1 MRLYVGLHGVASSD
15 ATYAAAAS
23 ADSIALRGTVSY
35 GTQRSAPT
43 EQRPAAANHAGPG
56 DDDEIRRATA
66 IATPCAALRARRRV
80 HGAPRGM
87 PMNWFQRLK
96 GTKTPSSEVDAPGA
110 AGALRIAGWRR
121 HRGAWTAAGILAV
134 VLAILAAAE
143 VAGWPFLRGPLQR
156 GMQSAAGVPVTIDGD
171 FRLRLFWQPGLT
183 AERLVVGPAH
193 GIEAPHLLAADAVAL
208 RWRWGDVWRFRQG
221 QALHIQSLEA
231 RHADAWLLRLADGR
245 ATWQL
250 GAPESAASTAA
261 PRKAPVID
269 RLQVATGRV
278 QIEDAPLQLQL
289 VALVQALK
297 DDRDG
302 AMPGLALTAQGSYRA
317 LPLKIKAQ
325 AAAAL
330 PLLSGGGGSDAASSM
345 TALSVDAQVARTH
358 LVFSGEAAAL
368 LSASRLNGAL
378 DLSGPSLAAVG
389 QPLGLVLPETPPFKL
404 RGHIARTGSVWSL
417 VADSASIGS
426 SALAGAF
433 SYETAAAPSRLSG
446 RLTGSRLALKDLG
459 PAIGADRA
467 PTRAGRVL
475 PDQALNL
482 PSLSAMDANVLID
495 IDLLDLGT
503 AALAPLRQVRTHL
516 RMQKGALQ
524 LDDLSAVV
532 AGGRVSGSSRLQ
544 TRAAVPQWTAALK
557 FSGLDVA
564 GWVQGVRTPA
574 AAASSPDSGGAP
586 RPTTALK
593 RERQAALQTPQ
604 ATARA
609 YVTGVLDAQLTL
621 AGQGR
626 SVADIFATLNGETH
640 ATVRDGTLSHLVTEV
655 LGLDVAEALG
665 VVLRGDRSLPLRC
678 ARLDAPVR
686 QGVMLVQHAV
696 LDNADSTVKL
706 GGQVNLRDET
716 LALRIET
723 QPKDFS
729 PLSLRTPITL
739 GGTLDKPAVSID
751 ASRIG
756 VRALAALALA
766 AVAAPVAALIPFVD
780 AGKTPDSDPC
790 APKAVQ
796 SAPPAAKQARP
807 KTPAN

>member
-1 MRLYVGLHGVASSD
+1 MNWIRRLAKARTTTSEPAASS
-15 ATYAAAAS
+15 TSS
-23 ADSIALRGTVSY
+23 AR
-35 GTQRSAPT
+35 AP
-43 EQRPAAANHAGPG
+43 
-56 DDDEIRRATA
+56 
-66 IATPCAALRARRRV
+66 
-80 HGAPRGM
+80 
-87 PMNWFQRLK
+87 F
-96 GTKTPSSEVDAPGA
+96 
-110 AGALRIAGWRR
+110 GWRLS
-121 HRGAWTAAGILAV
+121 RGAWTAVGISVAVLVAVALAE
-134 VLAILAAAE
+134 A
-143 VAGWPFLRGPLQR
+143 AGWPFLRGPLQR
-156 GMQSAAGVPVTIDGD
+156 SAQQAAGVPVSIEGD
-171 FRLRLFWQPGLT
+171 FRLRFFWHPGLT
-183 AERLVVGPAH
+183 AERLVVGSAH
-193 GIEAPHLLAADAVAL
+193 GIKAPHLLAADAVIL

-250 GAPESAASTAA
+250 GAPESAASAAA
-261 PRKAPVID
+261 PRRAPVID

-278 QIEDAPLQLQL
+278 QVEDAPLQLQL

-302 AMPGLALTAQGSYRA
+302 ALPGLALTAQGRYRG
-317 LPLKIKAQ
+317 LPLTIKAQ

-330 PLLSGGGGSDAASSM
+330 PLLSGGGVSDEATPM

-358 LVFSGEAAAL
+358 LVFNGEAAAL
-368 LSASRLNGAL
+368 LSASRLTGAL
-378 DLSGPSLAAVG
+378 LLSGPSLAAVG
-389 QPLGLVLPETPPFKL
+389 QPVGVVLPETPPFKL

-433 SYETAAAPSRLSG
+433 SYETAVAPSRLSG
-446 RLTGSRLALKDLG
+446 RLKGSRLALKDLG
-459 PAIGADRA
+459 PAIGADRP
-467 PTRAGRVL
+467 PTRSGRVL

-482 PSLSAMDANVLID
+482 PSLSTMDANVLID

-516 RMQKGALQ
+516 RLQHGALQ

-532 AGGRVSGSSRLQ
+532 AGGQVSGSSRLQ
-544 TRAAVPQWTAALK
+544 TRAAVPERTAALK
-557 FSGLDVA
+557 FSGMDVA
-564 GWVQGVRTPA
+564 GWVQGVRTPE
-574 AAASSPDSGGAP
+574 AAASSAGSTGAP
-586 RPTTALK
+586 RAATATATTLK
-593 RERQAALQTPQ
+593 RERQAALKTPQ

-621 AGQGR
+621 VGQGR

-640 ATVRDGTLSHLVTEV
+640 ATVRDGTLSHLLTEV

-686 QGVMLVQHAV
+686 QGVMMVNHAV
-696 LDNADSTVKL
+696 LDNADSTIRL

-739 GGTLDKPAVSID
+739 GGTLDKPAVSVD

-766 AVAAPVAALIPFVD
+766 AVAPVAALIPFVD
-780 AGKTPDSDPC
+780 AGKAPDADPC
-790 APKAVQ
+790 APTAAQ
-796 SAPPAAKQARP
+796 TSSPPAKQVRRKA
-807 KTPAN
+807 TAN

>member
-1 MRLYVGLHGVASSD
+1 MKLFEPD
-15 ATYAAAAS
+15 AQRTAS
-23 ADSIALRGTVSY
+23 AL
-35 GTQRSAPT
+35 P
-43 EQRPAAANHAGPG
+43 P
-56 DDDEIRRATA
+56 
-66 IATPCAALRARRRV
+66 
-80 HGAPRGM
+80 
-87 PMNWFQRLK
+87 
-96 GTKTPSSEVDAPGA
+96 
-110 AGALRIAGWRR
+110 AGWRR
-121 HRGAWTAAGILAV
+121 HRVAWTATGLTAAV
-134 VLAILAAAE
+134 LVLVVMAE
-143 VAGWPFLRGPLQR
+143 AAGWPFLRGPLQR
-156 GMQSAAGVPVTIDGD
+156 GMQRAAGVPVAIDGD
-171 FRLRLFWQPGLT
+171 FRLRLFWQPGLS

-193 GIEAPHLLAADAVAL
+193 GIEAPHLLAADAVVL

-221 QALHIQSLEA
+221 QPLHIQSLQA

-250 GAPESAASTAA
+250 GTPESTAATASTAS
-261 PRKAPVID
+261 PRPALIID
-269 RLQVATGRV
+269 RLQVASGRV
-278 QIEDAPLQLQL
+278 QVDDAPLQLQL

-297 DDRDG
+297 DDGDR
-302 AMPGLALTAQGSYRA
+302 ALPGLKLTAQGRYRT
-317 LPLKIKAQ
+317 LPLTIKAQ

-330 PLLSGGGGSDAASSM
+330 PLLSGGGGSDAESPM

-368 LSASRLNGAL
+368 LSASRLHGAL
-378 DLSGPSLAAVG
+378 QLSGPSLAAVG

-404 RGHIARTGSVWSL
+404 RGHVARTGSVWSL

-433 SYETAAAPSRLSG
+433 SYETAASPNRLSG

-459 PAIGADRA
+459 PAIGADRPPA
-467 PTRAGRVL
+467 RAGRVL

-482 PSLSAMDANVLID
+482 PSLSTMDANVLID

-516 RMQKGALQ
+516 RLKHGALQ

-544 TRAAVPQWTAALK
+544 TRAALPQWTAALK
-557 FSGLDVA
+557 FSGMDVA

-574 AAASSPDSGGAP
+574 AAASSAGSSGAP
-586 RPTTALK
+586 SLAAAPATARTLK
-593 RERQAALQTPQ
+593 RERQAALKTPQ

-626 SVADIFATLNGETH
+626 SVADVFATLNGETH

-678 ARLDAPVR
+678 ARLDASVR
-686 QGVMLVQHAV
+686 QGVMRVQHAV
-696 LDNADSTVKL
+696 LDNADSTIRMD
-706 GGQVNLRDET
+706 GQINLRDET
-716 LALRIET
+716 LAMRVVT
-723 QPKDFS
+723 QPRDFS

-780 AGKTPDSDPC
+780 AGKPPTSDPC
-790 APKAVQ
+790 APA
-796 SAPPAAKQARP
+796 ALPAAPAAAEPARR